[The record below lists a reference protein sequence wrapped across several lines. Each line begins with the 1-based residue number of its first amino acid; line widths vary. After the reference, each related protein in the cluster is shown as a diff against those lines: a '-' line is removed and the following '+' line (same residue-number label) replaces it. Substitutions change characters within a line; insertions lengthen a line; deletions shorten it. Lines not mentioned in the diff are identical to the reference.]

1 MKKTEMINDWIRIC
15 SIVRLGYTLMAK
27 LNDCTQNRVNGFYT
41 EIRNVFPNSQLK
53 EAYEG
58 FVHIY
63 VNENN
68 LSLAQLFRII
78 ESCKQTYSIENYTVS
93 QTTLEQVFLNF
104 AKSQLDAE
112 ELRRRMRTENSLSN
126 RLARCCT
133 SCC

>member
-1 MKKTEMINDWIRIC
+1 
-15 SIVRLGYTLMAK
+15 MAK
-27 LNDCTQNRVNGFYT
+27 LNVFNEELVNGFYLV
-41 EIRNVFPNSQLK
+41 IKNSFPNSLLK

-63 VNENN
+63 VNESN

-78 ESCKQTYSIENYTVS
+78 ESCKQKYSIENYTVS

-104 AKSQLDAE
+104 ARSQLDAD
-112 ELRRRMRTENSLSN
+112 ELKLRMREENSWTRQLT
-126 RLARCCT
+126 RCCG